1 MDRSRRCGSSALV
14 NARDLE
20 TLDPQ
25 FGTLAKEVRAAGERR
40 RERVRWL
47 EGYEPCVSGRQPAV
61 EQREQRHAAI
71 QLPWRGQLR
80 SADMLDDRRRVHRR
94 EADVAD
100 ARDFHVVYE
109 PAHDARRA
117 VVGHRYLNLLA
128 GPPPDRREH
137 GREGT

>member
-47 EGYEPCVSGRQPAV
+47 EGYEPGVSGRQPAV

-80 SADMLDDRRRVHRR
+80 SAAMLDDRRRARR
-94 EADVAD
+94 RDADGAD
-100 ARDFHVVYE
+100 ARDLHVVDE
-109 PAHDARRA
+109 PAHDTLRA
-117 VVGHRYLNLLA
+117 VVGHRYLHLLA
-128 GPPPDRREH
+128 DRSPDRREH
-137 GREGT
+137 RREG